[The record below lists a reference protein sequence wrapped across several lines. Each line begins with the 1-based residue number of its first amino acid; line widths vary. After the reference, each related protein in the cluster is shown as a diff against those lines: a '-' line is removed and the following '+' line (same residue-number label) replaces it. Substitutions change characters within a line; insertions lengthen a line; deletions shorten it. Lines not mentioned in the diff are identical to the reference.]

1 MCFLAYYLIFL
12 FSTLTFAKIQQTRNN
27 QWMRFIKSNANA
39 ETLWEEATLFD
50 IILPGSHHSGAY
62 PDTKSYE
69 TYWQDQFSSTI
80 DGTSLKTTLTGLSPS
95 TYWPAL
101 TAWTKTQR
109 ANIRFQLDQGI
120 RWFDLRFEYHK
131 SISDS
136 SKDGWYIHNI
146 LFGPSVDDVL
156 AGFAGVVGSSVYNE
170 FMVLQ
175 FTDFEPTT
183 VDGQTVKSTT
193 NPLWQ
198 SFWGKVITTLTS
210 DEILPYSSVDDL
222 ATKRVTELQDDF
234 TFMIVTE
241 DRMTVPDQYRHLV
254 WDINELMSGTETG
267 ATLSGNMKELN
278 RDMLNAGWQSTNL
291 QRVFWTLTPSIS
303 DIERAVQ
310 YGDAMINGETLPS
323 LQDLNRRIVFQLQ
336 DAIRFNLLGSSQWG
350 NVLAVDFVGYS
361 DVVDVVLKLNY
372 NYLSCRDNSTG
383 PYSDIDSCAY
393 KKANGHCGSNAANDL
408 CERSCLNCTWIE
420 GTLYDPCSTDSDC
433 ISLGASSSECK
444 IMDDYYNLLVQ
455 PKEPRFC
462 LVHDKMESCDE
473 YEEYY
478 NRLSGYSCTG
488 EQGQTFNSAAEQEAY
503 WRDIFDT
510 NCWTCASDAQCAS
523 GICNQDFQVCVESRL
538 VANLTTQ
545 EYDTSPRLAYEPFA
559 SSDCETFRS
568 DIELFRFMGEPDSDF
583 DFESIDKAFEKVQNG
598 DMMALID
605 DDYLGSIFCFALFPL
620 LLGILML
627 LALIC
632 TPMCYCCANCLGKK
646 EQFENWCCCFKKDQE
661 FSKGQVLVPMVL
673 LVVYSVL
680 ILFFCANA
688 IVMNGEISDNILEK
702 GGVIELMNST
712 MTYAT
717 DFMDDVLVPTNL
729 LVDGLEDAFAQTQ
742 SLVDST
748 EKANGL
754 INDVVTNMT
763 NVDDVW
769 SAETLDVEVNSGGQT
784 LTFYCSGCSVI
795 IAMLP
800 TLNSE
805 VNQYAVSASQDM
817 YAVVGDIQ
825 SEMLDE
831 EDAIMSDA
839 REYQTQVQNANDQT
853 VTMRTNVLDTMSL
866 IESVEDNRSV
876 VFAVFFMIPMFL
888 LVIGLCGWCQ
898 AADLGRK
905 LFRLNY
911 CLAFILSTVT
921 WILFSFFNITVIIW
935 ADTCVRLD
943 VMETNITGSELLD
956 QVYSTDTVKKVMDAC
971 INGKYLP
978 DAFNLT
984 STLAFADLENEI
996 VDQLTVD
1003 LVGAFDISSINTF
1016 RDFVETLEPESY
1028 EITVDLLIT
1037 QYNSECG
1044 ESITRQNLENNDPH
1058 TPDGATCTTAYAGL
1072 QTYYSEEQSNMQS
1085 GTFATKVQRF
1095 KQDAGDLLF
1104 AYERLRDFAIN
1115 DLQGELTNIKCGL
1128 NPVFE
1133 NANTLLNETA
1143 YCNEVGQIYGDMKE
1157 KSCVDLFKN
1166 FEYTNRSLL
1175 VVAIFS
1181 MFIGICSVALGRR
1194 INRQI
1199 NLFNKKAWNFG
1210 DIDMDL

>member
-1 MCFLAYYLIFL
+1 MCFLAYLIFL
-12 FSTLTFAKIQQTRNN
+12 FSTLTFAKIQQSRNN
-27 QWMRFIKSNANA
+27 QWMRFFKDNANA
-39 ETLWEEATLFD
+39 QSLWADATLFD
-50 IILPGSHHSGAY
+50 IILPGSHHSGSF
-62 PDTKSYE
+62 PNTDSYE

-80 DGTSLKTTLTGLSPS
+80 DGSSLKTTLMGLSPS
-95 TYWPAL
+95 TYWTAL
-101 TAWTKTQR
+101 TGWTKTQR
-109 ANIRFQLDQGI
+109 ANIRFQIDQGI

-146 LFGPSVDDVL
+146 LFGPSDDDVL
-156 AGFAGVVGSSVYNE
+156 GGFAGVKNTKE
-170 FMVLQ
+170 FLILQ
-175 FTDFEPTT
+175 FTDFQPTT

-193 NPLWQ
+193 NSLWQ
-198 SFWGKVITTLTS
+198 NFWGKVITTLTT
-210 DEILPYSSVDDL
+210 DAILPYTSVDDL
-222 ATKRVTELQDDF
+222 ATKRMTYLQDEY

-241 DRMTVPDQYRHLV
+241 NRDTIPTQYRNYV

-267 ATLSGNMKELN
+267 ATLSGTMKDLN
-278 RDMLNAGWQSTNL
+278 RDMLNAGWSNSNL
-291 QRVFWTLTPSIS
+291 QRVFWTLTPSES

-310 YGDAMINGETLPS
+310 YGNAMVDGETLPT
-323 LQDLNRRIVFQLQ
+323 LQALNRRIVFQLQ
-336 DAIRFNLLGSSQWG
+336 DAIRTYSLGSSQWG

-372 NYLSCRDNSTG
+372 NYLTCRDNSTA

-393 KKANGHCGSNAANDL
+393 KKANGQCGQNAADGL
-408 CERSCLNCTWIE
+408 CQRSCYNCTWLE
-420 GTLYDPCSTDSDC
+420 GTLYDSCSVDSDC

-455 PKEPRFC
+455 PEKPKFC
-462 LVHDKMESCDE
+462 LVHDKLESCQQ
-473 YEEYY
+473 YEDYY
-478 NRLSGYSCTG
+478 NRLSGYSCSG

-503 WRDIFDT
+503 WRDVFDT
-510 NCWTCASDAQCAS
+510 NCWTCASDAQCDS
-523 GICNQDFQVCVESRL
+523 GICNQDFQVCVKSRL
-538 VANLTTQ
+538 LANLTTS
-545 EYDTSPRLAYEPFA
+545 EYDTSPRLAYEAFE
-559 SSDCETFRS
+559 SSDCENFRS
-568 DIELFRFMGEPDSDF
+568 DIEFLRFMGEPDSDF
-583 DFESIDKAFEKVQNG
+583 DFDSINKAFEKVQNG

-605 DDYLGSIFCFALFPL
+605 DDYLGSIFCFALFPF

-627 LALIC
+627 LALVC
-632 TPMCYCCANCLGKK
+632 TPMCYCCAKMAGKK
-646 EQFENWCCCFKKDQE
+646 EKFENWCCCFKKDQE

-717 DFMDDVLVPTNL
+717 DFMDDVLVPTNN

-748 EKANGL
+748 QRADAL

-763 NVDDVW
+763 NVDNIW
-769 SAETLDVEVNSGGQT
+769 SAETLDVEVTSGPTT

-805 VNQYAVSASQDM
+805 VNQYAISASQDM
-817 YAVVGDIQ
+817 YDVVGEVQ
-825 SEMLDE
+825 TEMLDE
-831 EDAIMSDA
+831 EDAIMADA
-839 REYQTQVQNANDQT
+839 RDYQTQVQNANDQT

-876 VFAVFFMIPMFL
+876 VFAVFFMIPIFL

-898 AADLGRK
+898 AAELGRK

-971 INGKYLP
+971 INGKYVP

-984 STLAFADLENEI
+984 STLAFTDLENEI

-1028 EITVDLLIT
+1028 EVTVDFLIT
-1037 QYNSECG
+1037 EYNSACG
-1044 ESITRQNLENNDPH
+1044 ESITRQNLEDEDH
-1058 TPDGATCTTAYAGL
+1058 TPSAPCVAEYTGL
-1072 QTYYSEEQSNMQS
+1072 KTYYDEEKSNMAS
-1085 GTFATKVQRF
+1085 GTFSTKVQRF
-1095 KQDAGDLLF
+1095 KQDAGDLLL

-1133 NANTLLNETA
+1133 NANILLNETA

-1210 DIDMDL
+1210 DIEINL